1 MHTMI
6 TFKMFLREADK
17 DNTEVHTHGML
28 YHAAPK
34 EYRDSIMRQGILP
47 KTGGSTFLNRTY
59 SKRVYLATRI
69 EAAWDFTMSV
79 NARRGRDAIEY
90 EIFHVDSSKLPKGTK
105 FFVDSYFDHYGVWTP
120 SKIPASAIVHVSE
133 VNHDWE
139 PDDDYYDG
147 K

>member
-1 MHTMI
+1 MI
-6 TFKMFLREADK
+6 TFKNFLLETK
-17 DNTEVHTHGML
+17 DEPEVHPRGTL

-34 EYRDSIMRQGILP
+34 KYHASIMAHGILP
-47 KTGGSTFLNRTY
+47 KTGGSTFLNRRY

-69 EAAWDFTMSV
+69 EAAWDFTVSV
-79 NARRGRDAIEY
+79 NARRDKPVEY
-90 EIFHVDSSKLPKGTK
+90 DVYHVDSSKLPNAV
-105 FFVDSYFDHYGVWTP
+105 FYRDSYFDDYGIWTS
-120 SKIPASAIVHVSE
+120 SKIPASAIIDVTE